1 MSNELEKFVNNNRDA
16 FDDRMPNPAVLQRL
30 QEQMSGMNKKKGI
43 VISFRTVRWAAACVV
58 VLAGAGIFYLT
69 QKNDAVTKTMGNGE
83 IAKQSPAV
91 APSTHQA
98 PAKESV
104 PVITNPETNYTVQQA
119 SQKGNTT
126 EMQLALR
133 RQALFAQLND
143 MESPGARVTAAAEA
157 YKLKGAD
164 KEIVDALVGTMN
176 NDPNTNVRLAALDGL
191 TRFKRETYVKE
202 QLVKS
207 LKKQTDP
214 MVQIQLIQVLT
225 RMKETSILDQLEK
238 MVKDDNT
245 MEAVKD
251 NAYSSILTLKS

>member
-1 MSNELEKFVNNNRDA
+1 MSNELEKFVSNNRES
-16 FDDRMPNPAVLQRL
+16 FDDRMPDPAVLQRL
-30 QEQMSGMNKKKGI
+30 QQQMAGINKKKGI
-43 VISFRTVRWAAACVV
+43 VISFRAVRWAAACVV

-69 QKNDAVTKTMGNGE
+69 QKNDAVTKTTGNGE
-83 IAKQSPAV
+83 IARQAPAV
-91 APSTHQA
+91 APALQQPVT
-98 PAKESV
+98 KETV
-104 PVITNPETNYTVQQA
+104 PVPANPETTYIAQQA

-126 EMQLALR
+126 DMQLAIR
-133 RQALFAQLND
+133 RQALFARLND

-157 YKLKGAD
+157 YKLNGAD

-176 NDPNTNVRLAALDGL
+176 SDPNTNVRLAALDGL
-191 TRFKRETYVKE
+191 TRFRRESYVKQ
-202 QLVKS
+202 QLVKA